1 MADASPSPNGN
12 ANGNG
17 NGAGSRARSLR
28 RSRPVLVRD
37 VPEAG
42 LVEGPARVD
51 RRTKTLLTRLQ
62 PAEVAVIDHLDLD
75 RLAAEG
81 LLTSGAA
88 AVVNAS
94 RSISGRYPNMG
105 PLLLVAAGIPLVDD
119 VGQAVMEAVKEGDV
133 VTVSGDRV
141 LVDGHVVGTGTRHT
155 LESLEEQ
162 IEASKLRVGAEL
174 ERFAENT
181 LEYLRREHHLLTDS
195 PDLPKLGI
203 DLTGRHV
210 LVVVRGGLGWK
221 EDLAAL
227 RAYIREIRPV
237 MIGVDGGADA
247 IVEAGYRPDLVIGDF
262 DSVRD
267 ETLRAVC
274 RHAGTHRGA
283 PLIVHAYPGGDA
295 PGAARLDALGLPYTV
310 FEAAGTSED
319 IAMLL
324 AYEKRAELIVAVGT
338 HASMVEFLD
347 KGRAGM
353 ASTFLVRL
361 KVGPIL
367 VDAKGVSRLY
377 QSRVRKGDL
386 AFLVVAAL
394 VAMLVVAI
402 VAQPI
407 HVFFDALWLY
417 LTDTWRSLFG

>member
-1 MADASPSPNGN
+1 MGVRPGRT
-12 ANGNG
+12 
-17 NGAGSRARSLR
+17 GA
-28 RSRPVLVRD
+28 RSRPGTIGGTPPSSNGALHLDGSV
-37 VPEAG
+37 EA
-42 LVEGPARVD
+42 PARVD
-51 RRTKTLLTRLQ
+51 VRTKRLLTRLQ
-62 PAEVAVIDHLDLD
+62 PGDIAVIDHLDLD

-81 LLTSGAA
+81 LVKARPA

-94 RSISGRYPNMG
+94 RSISGRYPNMA
-105 PLLLVAAGIPLVDD
+105 PLLLAAAGIPLIDD
-119 VGQAVMEAVKEGDV
+119 AGADVMAVEEGRLLTVEGDE
-133 VTVSGDRV
+133 V
-141 LVDGHVVGTGTRHT
+141 LAHGRPVARGTRHT
-155 LESLEEQ
+155 IESLEAQ
-162 IEASKLRVGAEL
+162 IEQAKLAVGAEL

-195 PDLPKLGI
+195 PTLPKLAVDI
-203 DLTGRHV
+203 SGRHV
-210 LVVVRGGLGWK
+210 LVVVRGGLGWE

-227 RAYIREIRPV
+227 RAYVGEMKPV

-247 IVEAGYRPDLVIGDF
+247 LMDAGYRPDIIIGDF

-267 ETLRAVC
+267 STLRAVC
-274 RHAGTHRGA
+274 RAPRRRGGA
-283 PLIVHAYPGGDA
+283 QLIVHAYPGGDA
-295 PGAARLDALGLPYTV
+295 PGAARLEALGLPYTM
-310 FEAAGTSED
+310 FEASGTSED

-324 AYEKRAELIVAVGT
+324 AFEKRAELIVAVGT

-377 QSRVRKGDL
+377 QSRVRKSDL
-386 AFLVVAAL
+386 AFLVGAAL
-394 VAMLVVAI
+394 VAMLAVAI

-407 HVFFDALWLY
+407 HVFVQALWFY
-417 LTDTWRSLFG
+417 LSDTWRSLFG

>member
-1 MADASPSPNGN
+1 MASAQP
-12 ANGNG
+12 NGNG
-17 NGAGSRARSLR
+17 NSNGFRSRSLR
-28 RSRPVLVRD
+28 RSRPVLVK
-37 VPEAG
+37 EAAG
-42 LVEGPARVD
+42 HAPVAAEGPARVD
-51 RRTKTLLTRLQ
+51 PRTKTLLTRLQ
-62 PAEVAVIDHLDLD
+62 PGEVAVIDHLDLD

-81 LLTSGAA
+81 LLTAGAS
-88 AVVNAS
+88 AVVNAVP
-94 RSISGRYPNMG
+94 SISGRYPNMG

-119 VGQAVMEAVKEGDV
+119 VGHEVMEAVKEGDV
-133 VTVSGDRV
+133 VTVSDGRV
-141 LVDGHVVGTGTRHT
+141 LVGGHVVGTGTRHT
-155 LESLEEQ
+155 LETLESR

-195 PDLPKLGI
+195 PVLPKLGV

-262 DSVRD
+262 DSVKD

-274 RHAGTHRGA
+274 RHADPDRGA
-283 PLIVHAYPGGDA
+283 RFVVHAYPGGEA
-295 PGAARLDALGLPYTV
+295 PGAMRLDGLGLPYAV

-338 HASMVEFLD
+338 HGSMVEFLD

-386 AFLVVAAL
+386 AFLVIAAL

-417 LTDTWRSLFG
+417 ITDTWRSIFG